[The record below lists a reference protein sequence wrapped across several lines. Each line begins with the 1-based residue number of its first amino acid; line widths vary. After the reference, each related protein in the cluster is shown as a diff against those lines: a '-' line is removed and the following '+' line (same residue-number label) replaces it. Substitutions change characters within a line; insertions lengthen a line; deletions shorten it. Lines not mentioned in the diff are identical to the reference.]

1 MLLRSRQMQLHF
13 RKVLSQLR
21 KVILK
26 ENFHRFAINYLISLR
41 MESANAQQQENFDA
55 QKRSGRFL
63 VFIGKYGK
71 TKQRDME

>member
-1 MLLRSRQMQLHF
+1 
-13 RKVLSQLR
+13 
-21 KVILK
+21 
-26 ENFHRFAINYLISLR
+26 